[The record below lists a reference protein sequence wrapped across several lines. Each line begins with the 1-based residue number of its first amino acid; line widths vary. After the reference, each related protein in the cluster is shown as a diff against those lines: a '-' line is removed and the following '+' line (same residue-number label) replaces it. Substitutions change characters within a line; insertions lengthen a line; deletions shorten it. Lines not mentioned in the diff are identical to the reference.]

1 MTNDELDLFS
11 DQRTERRRPVRK
23 PARKPKKR
31 RTALWVT
38 MAVVLVLIGVGGYY
52 GLRQILDIGSYDDFA
67 GAGKEDVVVRVES
80 GDSTGDIAS
89 TLAEAGVVASSR
101 AFVNAAESDERV
113 RSVQPGYY
121 VMKSEAS
128 GAEAVKKIVDP
139 ESRVGNIQIPPGS
152 TLHDITKTD
161 GDVEPGIVNRLAAA
175 SCADLN
181 GESTCVPV
189 EELQAVA
196 DTADL
201 TALGAPDWAIP
212 NAGAAEPA
220 RRLEG
225 LVLPGVY
232 DVRPGSSA
240 EELWK
245 QLVTDSAT
253 KLQVVGWPDAA
264 ADTGYTPY
272 QVLTMASLVEREAI
286 KVDFGKVSRVTYNRL
301 RDGMELQYD
310 STINYVQNEPTIR
323 TDSEDRETPGPYN
336 SYLNTGLPPTPISA
350 PSEEALAAAIAPEE
364 GEWLYFVRCETNGM
378 SCFATNNDEH
388 EANVEL
394 AQERGAY

>member
-1 MTNDELDLFS
+1 MSNEELDLFS
-11 DQRTERRRPVRK
+11 DQPTERRRPVRK
-23 PARKPKKR
+23 PVSKPKKR
-31 RTALWVT
+31 RTMLWVS

-52 GLRQILDIGSYDDFA
+52 GLRSILDIGSYEDFS
-67 GAGKEDVVVRVES
+67 GAGKDDVVVRVES
-80 GDSTGDIAS
+80 GNSTGDIAA

-101 AFVNAAESDERV
+101 AFVNAAEADERV
-113 RSVQPGYY
+113 IGIQPGYY

-128 GAEAVKKIVDP
+128 GAEAVKRIVDP

-161 GDVEPGIVNRLAAA
+161 GAVEPGIVNRLAAA

-181 GESTCVPV
+181 GKSTCVPV
-189 EELQAVA
+189 EELRAVA

-201 TALGAPDWAIP
+201 AALGAPDWAIP
-212 NAGAAEPA
+212 NAAAAEPA

-232 DVRPGSSA
+232 DVRPGSTA

-253 KLQVVGWPDAA
+253 QLQVLGWPDAA

-286 KVDFGKVSRVTYNRL
+286 KIDFGKVSRVTYNRL

-323 TDSEDRETPGPYN
+323 TNSEDRERPGPYN
-336 SYLNTGLPPTPISA
+336 SYLNTGLPPTPISS
-350 PSEEALAAAIAPEE
+350 PSKEALAAAVAPEA
-364 GEWLYFVRCETNGM
+364 GEWLFFVRCETNGM
-378 SCFATNNDEH
+378 SCFATTNDEH
-388 EANVEL
+388 EANVDL

>member
-1 MTNDELDLFS
+1 MSNDELDLFS
-11 DQRTERRRPVRK
+11 DQRTERRKPVRK
-23 PARKPKKR
+23 PTRKPKKR
-31 RTALWVT
+31 RTALWVS

-52 GLRQILDIGSYDDFA
+52 GLRQILDIGSYDDHS
-67 GAGKEDVVVRVES
+67 GAGKGDVVVRVEE
-80 GDSTGDIAS
+80 GDSTGDIAA

-101 AFVNAAESDERV
+101 AFVKAAESDERV

-139 ESRVGNIQIPPGS
+139 KSRVGNIQIPPGS

-161 GDVEPGIVNRLAAA
+161 GSVEPGIVNRLAAA
-175 SCADLN
+175 SCAELN
-181 GESTCVPV
+181 GKSTCVPV
-189 EELQAVA
+189 EQLQAVV

-201 TALGAPDWAIP
+201 AALGAPDWAIP
-212 NAGAAEPA
+212 NAAAAEPA

-232 DVRPGSSA
+232 DVRPGSTA

-253 KLQVVGWPDAA
+253 QLQVLGWPDAA
-264 ADTGYTPY
+264 ANTGYTPY

-323 TDSEDRETPGPYN
+323 TNSDDRETPGPYN
-336 SYLNTGLPPTPISA
+336 SYLNTGLPPTPISS
-350 PSEEALAAAIAPEE
+350 PSKEALAAAVAPVE
-364 GEWLYFVRCETNGM
+364 GEWLFFVRCETNGM
-378 SCFATNNDEH
+378 SCFATTNDEH
-388 EANVEL
+388 EANVDV

>member
-1 MTNDELDLFS
+1 MSNEELDLFS
-11 DQRTERRRPVRK
+11 DQPTERRRPVRK
-23 PARKPKKR
+23 PASKPKKR
-31 RTALWVT
+31 RTMLWAV
-38 MAVVLVLIGVGGYY
+38 MAVVLVAIGAVGYY
-52 GLRQILDIGSYDDFA
+52 GLRQLLDIGSYDDFS
-67 GAGKEDVVVRVES
+67 GPGKDDVVVRVES
-80 GDSTGDIAS
+80 GNSTGDIAA

-101 AFVNAAESDERV
+101 AFVNAAEADERV
-113 RSVQPGYY
+113 RSIQPGYY

-161 GDVEPGIVNRLAAA
+161 GSVEPGIVNRLAAA

-189 EELQAVA
+189 EELRAVA

-201 TALGAPDWAIP
+201 AALGAPDWAIP
-212 NAGAAEPA
+212 NAAAAEPA

-232 DVRPGSSA
+232 DVRPGSTA

-253 KLQVVGWPDAA
+253 QLQVLGWPDAA

-272 QVLTMASLVEREAI
+272 QVLIMASLVEREAI

-323 TDSEDRETPGPYN
+323 TNSEDRERPGPYN
-336 SYLNTGLPPTPISA
+336 SYMNTGLPPTPISS
-350 PSEEALAAAIAPEE
+350 PSKEALAAAVAPEE
-364 GEWLYFVRCETNGM
+364 GEWLFFVRCEKNGM
-378 SCFATNNDEH
+378 SCFATTNDEH
-388 EANVEL
+388 EANVDM